1 VGESLLLAFGLV
13 LVIEGAMP
21 LLAPAQ
27 WRATIAR
34 IAQLRD
40 GQLRFVGLAAVVVGL
55 LLIAL

>member
-1 VGESLLLAFGLV
+1 VGESLLLALGLV

-27 WRATIAR
+27 WRTTIMR
-34 IAQLRD
+34 IAQFRD
-40 GQLRFVGLAAVVVGL
+40 GQLRFVGLAAVVAGL